1 MTKVTVNIL
10 VLCFDLHRPFSVFL
24 PLLGPLNGGP
34 FLSRTMFRRRV
45 IELVWFFKIALAMP
59 RGLFLFIKKFS

>member
-1 MTKVTVNIL
+1 

-45 IELVWFFKIALAMP
+45 IELV
-59 RGLFLFIKKFS
+59 